1 MHIYQKNT
9 VFQIR
14 LVEKRTF
21 RFDSKTFFVKF
32 WQIFVAKFFQ
42 NIQISI
48 IIYKVVTLSQY
59 YKWPKKKNCLLKRFL

>member
-1 MHIYQKNT
+1 MHIYQKNI

-21 RFDSKTFFVKF
+21 RFDSKTFVVKF

-42 NIQISI
+42 NVQISI
-48 IIYKVVTLSQY
+48 II
-59 YKWPKKKNCLLKRFL
+59 

>member
-21 RFDSKTFFVKF
+21 RFDSKTFFVKI
-32 WQIFVAKFFQ
+32 WQIFAEKNCQ

-48 IIYKVVTLSQY
+48 II
-59 YKWPKKKNCLLKRFL
+59 